1 MEKIE
6 ELNLMLSR
14 EKMKNYIL
22 EKENEILQEELFKL
36 SDNIK
41 DYEKIRKSFMYRC
54 LKKIKRLFK
63 K

>member
-1 MEKIE
+1 MDKIE

-22 EKENEILQEELFKL
+22 EKENEILQEEIFRL
-36 SDNIK
+36 SSNIK
-41 DYEKIRKSFMYRC
+41 DYEKIRKNFIYRI
-54 LKKIKRLFK
+54 LKKLKRVFK